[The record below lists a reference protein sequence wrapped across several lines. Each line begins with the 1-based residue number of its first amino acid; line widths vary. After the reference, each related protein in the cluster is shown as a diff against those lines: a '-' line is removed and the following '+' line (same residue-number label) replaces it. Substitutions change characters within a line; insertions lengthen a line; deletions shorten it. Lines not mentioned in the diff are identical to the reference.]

1 MDLQCDAQSAVA
13 LAGQRISEIDLQG
26 GAQNALAQASVL
38 GNKAMGQMGNTGDAN
53 SSDAA
58 QYASAAASDAR
69 QWAEGSDVGEIV
81 SDAWQAGADSDATQ
95 QAAAMGGNAAQY
107 ASAAASDAR
116 QWAEGSGVG
125 EVVSNAWQAG
135 ADSEVTQQA
144 AAMGGSALEAA
155 RNVDMGAVGDAAVAF
170 GEQAVSKVGSMILDS
185 GMLESGLQVHT
196 PCAYLL

>member
-53 SSDAA
+53 SSD
-58 QYASAAASDAR
+58 
-69 QWAEGSDVGEIV
+69 
-81 SDAWQAGADSDATQ
+81 
-95 QAAAMGGNAAQY
+95 AAQY